1 MSSDKV
7 FCSVLEVQQIFS
19 FFNFGPQSSIFKDNY
34 IINDIV
40 TLLCMFF

>member
-19 FFNFGPQSSIFKDNY
+19 FVDFGPQSSIFKDNY